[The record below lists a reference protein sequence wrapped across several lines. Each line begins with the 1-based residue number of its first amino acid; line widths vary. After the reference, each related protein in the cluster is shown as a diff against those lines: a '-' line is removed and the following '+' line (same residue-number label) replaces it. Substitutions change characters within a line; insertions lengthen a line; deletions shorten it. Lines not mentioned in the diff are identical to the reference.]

1 MRLLTHIITP
11 EEDGWRT
18 DTVLRQTMRLSGSVI
33 KHIKHIP
40 GGITLDGQNIWTSYI
55 VHTGQTIGVVLKD
68 EENGDAVPRPGP
80 LDIVHEDEDI
90 VVLNKP
96 AGTLT
101 HPGPTDVFNTIGN
114 FLTYY
119 YNQKGLPFV
128 FRPVNRLDSHTSG
141 LMLVARHAHAHSLMR
156 EQLHTPD
163 FVRRYLA
170 VCDGVPSPAA
180 GVIDLPIG
188 VDEET
193 YLKRQVTPDGSPA
206 CTHYRVLAEQD
217 GRSLVALEL
226 ETGRTHQIR
235 IHMAAMGCP
244 LTGDFLYGT
253 EDKSIIGRTALHSA
267 AVSFLHPI
275 TGERLSFTAPL
286 PDDMARL
293 FPETE
298 CPDILSLSLKK

>member
-11 EEDGWRT
+11 SEDGWRA
-18 DTVLRQTMRLSGSVI
+18 DTVLRETMRLSGSVI
-33 KHIKHIP
+33 KHVKHIP
-40 GGITLDGQNIWTSYI
+40 GGITLDGQPIWTSYI
-55 VHTGQTIGVVLKD
+55 VHEGQEIGVILKD
-68 EENGDAVPRPGP
+68 EENGDALPRPGP
-80 LDIVHEDEDI
+80 LDIVYEDEDL
-90 VVLNKP
+90 VVINKP
-96 AGTLT
+96 AGILT

-119 YNQKGLPFV
+119 YNQKGIPFV
-128 FRPVNRLDSHTSG
+128 FRPINRLDSHTSG

-170 VCDGVPSPAA
+170 VCDGTPSPAA

-188 VDEET
+188 FSEET

-206 CTHYRVLAEQD
+206 RTHYRVLATQD
-217 GRSLVALEL
+217 GRSLAALEL

-235 IHMAAMGCP
+235 IHMAAIGCP
-244 LTGDFLYGT
+244 MTGDFLYGT
-253 EDKSIIGRTALHSA
+253 EDKRVIGRTALHSA

-275 TGERLSFTAPL
+275 TGEKLCFTAPL
-286 PDDMARL
+286 PEDMARL
-293 FPETE
+293 FPDVAV
-298 CPDILSLSLKK
+298 PDLLKLPLRS

>member
-1 MRLLTHIITP
+1 MRLLTHTITP
-11 EEDGWRT
+11 EENGWRA

-40 GGITLDGQNIWTSYI
+40 GGITLDGENIWTSYI

-80 LDIVHEDEDI
+80 LDIVYEDEDI
-90 VVLNKP
+90 VVINKP

-101 HPGPTDVFNTIGN
+101 QPGPTDVFHTIGN
-114 FLTYY
+114 FLTHY
-119 YNQKGLPFV
+119 YNDQGIPFV
-128 FRPVNRLDSHTSG
+128 FRPINRLDGHTSG

-170 VCDGVPSPAA
+170 VCDGIPAPAA
-180 GVIDLPIG
+180 GLIDLPIG
-188 VDEET
+188 TNEET
-193 YLKRQVTPDGSPA
+193 NLKRQVTPDGAPA
-206 CTHYRVLAEQD
+206 RTHYQTVAEQA
-217 GRSLVALEL
+217 GRALVALEL

-235 IHMAAMGCP
+235 IHMAAVACP

-253 EDKSIIGRTALHSA
+253 EDKSVIGRTALHSA

-286 PDDMARL
+286 PEDMANL
-293 FPETE
+293 FPDTFI
-298 CPDILSLSLKK
+298 PDILTLPLKK